1 MLSALQPVALI
12 DRKAPTT
19 HVEFD
24 DPITTESLSYV
35 GIIPTTEEL
44 QVLVNF
50 RVPDGPLGRR
60 RSAPPMPVQSHIAFG
75 QNPDL
80 SVRRFPRLL
89 DSAIVAVSV
98 AVAVAGFVL
107 GAVMQ
112 GI

>member
-12 DRKAPTT
+12 DRKAPAT

-24 DPITTESLSYV
+24 DPVTTESVSYI

-60 RSAPPMPVQSHIAFG
+60 RSAPPVPAQSHIAFG

-80 SVRRFPRLL
+80 RVRRFPRLL

-98 AVAVAGFVL
+98 AISVAGFVL
-107 GAVMQ
+107 GSLVQ